1 MVLLYLFKADI
12 SVYNFQRSSL
22 IIKLLVLL
30 FAIKMYA
37 RDDIFTFNIFCESS
51 NYESNWNVRKEL
63 TCILNV

>member
-51 NYESNWNVRKEL
+51 NYESN
-63 TCILNV
+63 